1 MGTTLGR
8 VNTLMYGSKLLYT
21 NNDNSASNV
30 APTNSIIQV
39 GGSQYRIT
47 AAQSY
52 YLTLTEPWLGA
63 SILPILIDTGA
74 VASAYVK
81 TQPNGACS
89 GGTPATECSSVS
101 GGNIQA
107 TCIAASCTGGTPAG
121 CSGTGDAFCTWTGD
135 GTTVPLTPQLMTVS
149 GVSTD
154 VIATSLMAGSQLQAN
169 NCPFIAEQ
177 GGTPSNDIQ
186 SGETSLYVADGND
199 CYTFTASSHAIYR
212 RNDDDSNM
220 HVYSTGVD
228 TGAAVSST
236 VIAKRGSADVYFAEA
251 LMDNTASPNTAQQ
264 YIKSFVA
271 SSKTF
276 TFETA
281 SKGAASTVDTL
292 HWVNGLGPMRAVGA
306 VVLINGRRYKV
317 SERSG
322 TASKVRLNENVA
334 GGMLRR
340 MCTACVKTVAAAG
353 TSITLVSTKKVTLNA
368 GDHVLVGGL
377 QNEDLQVTVTTA
389 CTDSTTITTSAG
401 TFRGTPANAA
411 NAAADQDYTA
421 SPKDLYVVSNGD
433 LQSMSLVTE
442 GAATTFQYVGQC
454 SNRGFCNGET
464 GLCECYAGY
473 SNHNCDTQNML
484 AM

>member
-1 MGTTLGR
+1 
-8 VNTLMYGSKLLYT
+8 
-21 NNDNSASNV
+21 
-30 APTNSIIQV
+30 
-39 GGSQYRIT
+39 
-47 AAQSY
+47 
-52 YLTLTEPWLGA
+52 
-63 SILPILIDTGA
+63 
-74 VASAYVK
+74 
-81 TQPNGACS
+81 
-89 GGTPATECSSVS
+89 
-101 GGNIQA
+101 
-107 TCIAASCTGGTPAG
+107 
-121 CSGTGDAFCTWTGD
+121 
-135 GTTVPLTPQLMTVS
+135 LTPQLMTVS

-154 VIATSLMAGSQLQAN
+154 IIATSLMAGSQLHAN
-169 NCPFIAEQ
+169 DCPFIAEQ

-236 VIAKRGSADVYFAEA
+236 VIAKRGSADIYFAEA
-251 LMDNTASPNTAQQ
+251 LMDNTAAPNTAQQ

-281 SKGAASTVDTL
+281 SKGAVSTVDTL
-292 HWVNGLGPMRAVGA
+292 HWVNGLGPMRAAAVADGDSTIVMDPDAATFFDTDFSTANTKFPIYKEKSGTDSGVAVGA
-306 VVLINGRRYKV
+306 VVLIDGRRYKV

-389 CTDSTTITTSAG
+389 CTDSTTIATSAG

-411 NAAADQDYTA
+411 NAAADKDYTA
-421 SPKDLYVVSNGD
+421 SPKDLYVLSNGD

-442 GAATTFQYVGQC
+442 GTATTFQYVGQC